1 MSAVGGE
8 EGSRDERALHAYH
21 DGELRG
27 LRRWRFERRLSR
39 SPELR
44 AELEALGQLAAWT
57 RECEAD
63 RPTVDLWDHI
73 ALRLPALDAQRAE
86 SPRRTARG
94 FAAASAR
101 PLTALALTGALA
113 LALFLGIIR
122 DGSTPAP
129 GVISWLDTGGRSVM
143 VLEDQGGATIVWVL
157 DPATEGAS
165 VRGSRAAV

>member
-1 MSAVGGE
+1 MSSVGGE
-8 EGSRDERALHAYH
+8 KTSRDERALHAYH

-39 SPELR
+39 APELR
-44 AELEALGQLAAWT
+44 AELEALKQLAEWT
-57 RECEAD
+57 RECEAE
-63 RPTVDLWDHI
+63 RPTEDLWDSI

-86 SPRRTARG
+86 SPRRPGRG
-94 FAAASAR
+94 FAIAFAR

-122 DGSTPAP
+122 DASSPTP

-143 VLEDQGGATIVWVL
+143 VLENPDSATIVWLL
-157 DPATEGAS
+157 DSASEGAS

>member
-39 SPELR
+39 APELR
-44 AELEALGQLAAWT
+44 AELEALKQLAEWT
-57 RECEAD
+57 RECEAE
-63 RPTVDLWDHI
+63 RPTADLWDSI

-86 SPRRTARG
+86 SPRRPGRG
-94 FAAASAR
+94 FAIAFAR

-122 DGSTPAP
+122 DDSPPAP

-143 VLEDQGGATIVWVL
+143 VLENPGNATIVWLL
-157 DPATEGAS
+157 DPSAEGAS